1 MEIDLR
7 LMQASDYDEI
17 LKMVITTWDYRS
29 WVPKDLV
36 WPMAEYFLSDL
47 LQKSDHIV
55 VVTVDGKTAGI
66 CAGDVLDYTKIQ
78 RFCLRKKTAALGAI
92 LKQIEPD
99 SIFEKYIQTMALD
112 QELLL
117 QSNREFEGG
126 LNLLLVNGQYRGLGL
141 GKKLYNNFCEYLQK
155 NGVRS
160 FYLYT
165 DDSSDYGF
173 YEHNGLE
180 KLVEKRF
187 YWDEGN
193 EETVETYYLYGRNFS

>member
-66 CAGDVLDYTKIQ
+66 CAGDVLDI
-78 RFCLRKKTAALGAI
+78 R
-92 LKQIEPD
+92 
-99 SIFEKYIQTMALD
+99 
-112 QELLL
+112 
-117 QSNREFEGG
+117 
-126 LNLLLVNGQYRGLGL
+126 
-141 GKKLYNNFCEYLQK
+141 
-155 NGVRS
+155 RS
-160 FYLYT
+160 SVF
-165 DDSSDYGF
+165 
-173 YEHNGLE
+173 
-180 KLVEKRF
+180 VCEKRQR
-187 YWDEGN
+187 
-193 EETVETYYLYGRNFS
+193 L

>member
-55 VVTVDGKTAGI
+55 VVTVDGKTVGI

-78 RFCLRKKTAALGAI
+78 RFLFAKKDSGFRGD
-92 LKQIEPD
+92 LKAD
-99 SIFEKYIQTMALD
+99 RT
-112 QELLL
+112 
-117 QSNREFEGG
+117 
-126 LNLLLVNGQYRGLGL
+126 
-141 GKKLYNNFCEYLQK
+141 
-155 NGVRS
+155 
-160 FYLYT
+160 
-165 DDSSDYGF
+165 
-173 YEHNGLE
+173 
-180 KLVEKRF
+180 
-187 YWDEGN
+187 
-193 EETVETYYLYGRNFS
+193 

>member
-78 RFCLRKKTAALGAI
+78 RFVC
-92 LKQIEPD
+92 
-99 SIFEKYIQTMALD
+99 
-112 QELLL
+112 
-117 QSNREFEGG
+117 
-126 LNLLLVNGQYRGLGL
+126 
-141 GKKLYNNFCEYLQK
+141 
-155 NGVRS
+155 
-160 FYLYT
+160 
-165 DDSSDYGF
+165 
-173 YEHNGLE
+173 
-180 KLVEKRF
+180 EKRQR
-187 YWDEGN
+187 
-193 EETVETYYLYGRNFS
+193 L